1 MRNKWLVVGTLAIV
15 IVLTVVVLIS
25 NSSNVDE
32 DVAIEYDAPPNI
44 EGQPTL
50 GNAEAPVKVVA
61 FGDYK
66 CPSCKAWDETVFPE
80 LKETYIDEG
89 IVEFVHVNTPFH
101 GEESMLAAQA
111 SESIWSQNQEAF
123 WTFHE
128 EIYQNQPETQQHDEQ
143 WVTEETL
150 LEIASSIDENIDLE
164 NLEQDLQQQAFQEEI
179 GEDLDLVEQFEVA
192 QTPTIMVNQYKLTNP
207 FDYEQMVA
215 LIEQENGE

>member
-15 IVLTVVVLIS
+15 IVLTMVVLIS

-32 DVAIEYDAPPNI
+32 DVATEYGASPNV
-44 EGQPTL
+44 EGQPYL
-50 GNAEAPVKVVA
+50 GDAEAPVTVVA

-66 CPSCKAWDETVFPE
+66 CPSCKAWDETIFPE
-80 LKETYIDEG
+80 LKDTFIDDG
-89 IVEFVHVNTPFH
+89 IVQFIHVNTPFH

-111 SESIWSQNQEAF
+111 SESIWNQNPGAF

-128 EIYQNQPETQQHDEQ
+128 AVYQNQPETQQHDEQ

-150 LEIASSIDENIDLE
+150 LEIASSLDENINLE
-164 NLEQDLQQQAFQEEI
+164 NLKQDLQQQAFQEEI
-179 GEDLDLVEQFEVA
+179 GEDIDLVEQFEVA

-215 LIEQENGE
+215 LIEQENDE

>member
-15 IVLTVVVLIS
+15 VVLIVVVFMN

-32 DVAIEYDAPPNI
+32 DVATEYDAPPNV
-44 EGQPTL
+44 EGQPYL
-50 GNAEAPVKVVA
+50 GDTEAPVTVVA

-80 LKETYIDEG
+80 LKETFIDEG
-89 IVEFVHVNTPFH
+89 IVQFIHVNTPFH

-111 SESIWSQNQEAF
+111 SESIWNQNQEAF

-128 EIYQNQPETQQHDEQ
+128 AIYQNQPETQQHDEQ

-150 LEIASSIDENIDLE
+150 LDIASSLDENISLE
-164 NLEQDLQQQAFQEEI
+164 NLEEDLQNQAFQEQI
-179 GEDLDLVEQFEVA
+179 REDIDLVEQFEVA

-207 FDYEQMVA
+207 FHYEQIVM
-215 LIEQENGE
+215 LIEQENAE